1 MHTPNYFFE
10 RVTGKY
16 KHPLRRLQ
24 DGVRQLTTNL
34 ITKLRVLVLTSR
46 ETWDARRSNQ
56 RVEEMDCRTCPPQRR
71 RRRNRTEPRGG
82 TGQPQFFRS
91 AARSSNFRSH
101 SGRPFSTVPRSRKTA
116 RGRADP
122 DNQHALARRAQD

>member
-1 MHTPNYFFE
+1 MHTPIYFFE

-24 DGVRQLTTNL
+24 DGVRPLRTSRL
-34 ITKLRVLVLTSR
+34 AKLRVLVLTSR
-46 ETWDARRSNQ
+46 ETWDARRTNQ
-56 RVEEMDCRTCPPQRR
+56 RVEEMDCRTGPPQRR

-82 TGQPQFFRS
+82 TDQPQFFRS
-91 AARSSNFRSH
+91 AARSSNFRTH
-101 SGRPFSTVPRSRKTA
+101 SGRPFPTVSRSRKTA

-122 DNQHALARRAQD
+122 DNQHALA